1 MRTLSELV
9 RETMNRC
16 GITRTDPFTVGFSGG
31 RDSVCLVHLLYKL
44 GYTGMQAVYVHHG
57 LRNEADGEALWTR
70 RFCDERGIRYRC
82 MRVSAAEYA
91 GANGLSIE
99 EAARILRYQALG
111 EAAGDHKV
119 ILTAHHAEDQAE
131 TLLLHLMRGS
141 GLTGLTGMRE
151 CSRMDIGFPASDRT
165 PCRIIR
171 PLLEAGRG
179 QIEEYLQE
187 NSLSWLED
195 DSNDDI
201 GFTRNWIR
209 RELLPL
215 MRQQN
220 PAVTQALCRT
230 AELLRTDED
239 YLQETAEQAYRTASE
254 QNAIRTD
261 ALGGLPEAVRR
272 RVLRLFITETSGL
285 HDVGEA
291 HIRQLGNLCRAG
303 TGTETMLPGGQV
315 FRKEYGRIVA
325 LGTRGTDQQPAES
338 TAPFTGTDLI
348 ADGLW
353 HPAGEY
359 EYRAESADAE
369 SLKQGQIPDMPYTK
383 WLNCDKVKSRLR
395 IRTRL
400 PGDRIAI
407 GCGHKKLQ
415 DVLVDAKIPERERD
429 RILLVAD
436 GQDIIWIV
444 GGRISADSY
453 IGPDTENILQI
464 ECRKRQEEEGKQ

>member
-1 MRTLSELV
+1 MRTISELV
-9 RETMNRC
+9 KEAMDRC
-16 GITRTDPFTVGFSGG
+16 GITRTDPVTVGFSGG

-57 LRNEADGEALWTR
+57 LRSEADGEALWTR
-70 RFCDERGIRYRC
+70 RFCDERGIRYSCVRIGT
-82 MRVSAAEYA
+82 AEYA
-91 GANGLSIE
+91 AANGLSTE

-111 EAAGDHKV
+111 EAAGVHGV

-151 CSRMDIGFPASDRT
+151 DSRMDTGFPASDQIL
-165 PCRIIR
+165 CRVIR
-171 PLLEAGRG
+171 PLLEADRG

-187 NSLSWLED
+187 NGLSWLED
-195 DSNDDI
+195 DSNNDT
-201 GFTRNWIR
+201 GYTRNWIR
-209 RELLPL
+209 SELIPL

-230 AELLRTDED
+230 AELLRADED
-239 YLQETAEQAYRTASE
+239 HLQKEAEQVYRAAAWK
-254 QNAIRTD
+254 NAIHSD
-261 ALGGLPEAVRR
+261 ALTRLPEAVRR
-272 RVLRLFITETSGL
+272 RVLRFFASDTCGL
-285 HDVGEA
+285 HDVGEV
-291 HIRQLGNLCRAG
+291 HIRQLEKLCKAE
-303 TGTETMLPGGQV
+303 TGTETVFPGGRV
-315 FRKEYGRIVA
+315 FRKEYGWIAA
-325 LGTRGTDQQPAES
+325 LGAKETDQYSAKTAE
-338 TAPFTGTDLI
+338 PFTGTELL

-353 HPAGEY
+353 HPAGDY

-383 WLNCDKVKSRLR
+383 WLNCDKVKSQLR

-407 GCGHKKLQ
+407 GSGHKKLQ
-415 DVLVDAKIPERERD
+415 DVMVDAKIPERERD
-429 RILLVAD
+429 QILLIAD
-436 GQDIIWIV
+436 GQDILWIV

-453 IGPDTENILQI
+453 IRPDTKRVLQI
-464 ECRKRQEEEGKQ
+464 ECRKRQEEEDKR